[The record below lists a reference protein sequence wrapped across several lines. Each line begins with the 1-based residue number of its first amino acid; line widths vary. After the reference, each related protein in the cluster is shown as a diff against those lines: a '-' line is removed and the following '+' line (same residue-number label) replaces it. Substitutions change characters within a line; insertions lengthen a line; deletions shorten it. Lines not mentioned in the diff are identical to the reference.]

1 MTQQTNLIDRYIAL
15 VEQYDN
21 LFDQLSTSIENSYK
35 ELMDQ
40 YEDLFNQLETA
51 ENDQEKIDLIQQ
63 IEALDNTM
71 KFLADVIDEV
81 TSEYPFDDFEE
92 IYQGV
97 VFDD

>member
-1 MTQQTNLIDRYIAL
+1 MELL
-15 VEQYDN
+15 EQYDK

-92 IYQGV
+92 IYQRV

>member
-1 MTQQTNLIDRYIAL
+1 MSSLIDQYVEL
-15 VEQYDN
+15 LEQYDK

-40 YEDLFNQLETA
+40 YEDLFNQLE
-51 ENDQEKIDLIQQ
+51 Q

-92 IYQGV
+92 IYQRV